1 MGELGTRFGRL
12 VNRRQEMW
20 RPFRYKDFGDGP
32 PVVIIPGL
40 DGLTEFFADI
50 TPQLTPRHRVIVYYL
65 PLLAEAEATGVPYT
79 LDFIADDLRTVLD
92 QLGIDKP
99 HIIGESFGG
108 AVAQTFVLAHPEMVD
123 RLILISTCARFE
135 LPVRTQWVLRL
146 QPYMPQAL
154 FARLHVNDVCERH
167 DPQWAKEVFVR
178 GAAWADHQSV
188 LARGACLM
196 TFDTRDRMGEI
207 ACPTMV
213 VIGGADHM
221 TGKASRETAE
231 LIPGCEVVT
240 VPNGGHL
247 CHMVDPD
254 IFSKAALDFLG
265 RADGPDT
272 KRTRAA
278 KSA

>member
-1 MGELGTRFGRL
+1 MSDLGMRLGRL
-12 VNRRQEMW
+12 LNRRQEMV
-20 RPFRYKDFGDGP
+20 RPFRYKEFGEGS

-65 PLLAEAEATGVPYT
+65 PLLAEAQAAGEPYT
-79 LDFIADDLRTVLD
+79 IEYLAADLKSVLD
-92 QLGIDKP
+92 ELGIAKT
-99 HIIGESFGG
+99 HVIGESFGG
-108 AVAQTFVLAHPEMVD
+108 AVAQTFVLANPDMVD

-135 LPVRTQWVLRL
+135 LPMRTRQVLRL

-154 FARLHVNDVCERH
+154 FARLHVGDVCERH
-167 DPQWAKEVFVR
+167 DPRWAKEVFVR

-188 LARGACLM
+188 LARGGILR
-196 TFDTRDRMGEI
+196 DLDLRDRVGAI

-221 TGKASRETAE
+221 TGRPSRETAE

-240 VPNGGHL
+240 VPDGGHL
-247 CHMVDPD
+247 CHMVEPD
-254 IFSKAALDFLG
+254 LFSRAALDFLG
-265 RADGPDT
+265 RG
-272 KRTRAA
+272 
-278 KSA
+278 

>member
-1 MGELGTRFGRL
+1 MGELGMRFGRL

-20 RPFRYKDFGDGP
+20 RPFRFKDFGEGP

-40 DGLTEFFADI
+40 DGLTEFFTDI
-50 TPQLTPRHRVIVYYL
+50 TPQLTPHYRVIVYYL
-65 PLLAEAEATGVPYT
+65 PLLAEAEAAGVPYT
-79 LDFIADDLRTVLD
+79 LDFIADDLKSVLD

-135 LPVRTQWVLRL
+135 LPVRTQWVLRF
-146 QPYMPQAL
+146 QPYIPQAL
-154 FARLHVNDVCERH
+154 FARLHVDDVCERH

-178 GAAWADHQSV
+178 GAAWADHRSV
-188 LARGACLM
+188 LARGAALM
-196 TFDTRDRMGEI
+196 TFDTRDRIGAL
-207 ACPTMV
+207 ACPAMM
-213 VIGGADHM
+213 VIGGSDHM
-221 TGKASRETAE
+221 TGRSSRDTAA

-254 IFSKAALDFLG
+254 SFSRAALDFLG
-265 RADGPDT
+265 RAESPKPKSARG
-272 KRTRAA
+272 A